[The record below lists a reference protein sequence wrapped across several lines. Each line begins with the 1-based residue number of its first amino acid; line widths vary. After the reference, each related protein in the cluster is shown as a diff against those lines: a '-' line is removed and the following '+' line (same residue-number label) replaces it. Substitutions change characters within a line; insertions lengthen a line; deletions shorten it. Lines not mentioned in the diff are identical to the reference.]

1 MKKLMDIIKKLSK
14 IKQPFL
20 ISGIIVIG
28 LILVFSGW
36 KFFSGSKENVS
47 FKTAKVERG
56 SIYVSISATGTVEP
70 EELIDVGA
78 QIGGQILSF
87 GKDKDGKAIDYGSEV
102 EEGMVLAKIDDSLY
116 MAEAAQARAQ
126 LSQANASVKRAEA
139 DYEQLKAKHNLATTD
154 WKRAQKLRPVD
165 VIAQSSYESYKSA
178 FDAAIANLDVGE
190 AAILQ
195 AKASLAQA
203 EAVLQKAERNLSYC
217 TIKSPVKGVVID
229 RRVNIGQT
237 VVASMSTPSLFL
249 IAKDLRRMQVWVNV
263 NEADI
268 GKIYKGQPV
277 DFNVDAYNGE
287 VFKGEVGKVRLN
299 ATVSQNVVTYIVE
312 VITDNSNGR
321 LLPYLTA
328 NVRFDAGKRENVLV
342 VPNSALR
349 WTPKNEYIVSE
360 FRKKKSSS
368 KDSAAKKAAGEDNGK
383 SVLWINSGN
392 YLKPLEVK
400 AGISNNTQTE
410 IESPDIQ
417 EGMEIVTGLRTVGN
431 DKKSTTNPF
440 TPKIGRGAK

>member
-1 MKKLMDIIKKLSK
+1 MKKLREILKKLSSMKRSVK
-14 IKQPFL
+14 IPL
-20 ISGIIVIG
+20 IILIVC
-28 LILVFSGW
+28 VAGW
-36 KFFSGSKENVS
+36 FGWRFFKGGSENVS
-47 FKTAKVERG
+47 FKTTKIERG
-56 SIYVSISATGTVEP
+56 NIYVAISATGTVEP

-87 GKDKDGKAIDYGSEV
+87 GKDKNGKAIDYGSDV

-116 MAEAAQARAQ
+116 LAEAAQARAQ
-126 LSQANASVKRAEA
+126 LSQAKASVKRAEA
-139 DYEQLKAKHNLATTD
+139 DHEQFKAKHGLATND
-154 WKRAQKLRPVD
+154 WNRAKKLRPVD
-165 VIAQSSYESYKSA
+165 VIAQSSYDSYKSA
-178 FDAAIANLDVGE
+178 FDSAIASLDVGE

-195 AKASLAQA
+195 AQASLAQA

-249 IAKDLRRMQVWVNV
+249 IAKDLTRMQVWVNV

-277 DFNVDAYNGE
+277 SFSVDAYPGE

-312 VITDNSNGR
+312 VITDNSSGR

-349 WTPKNEYIVSE
+349 WTPKNEVIAPGFRTKTSKGEKTSRKVSSDE
-360 FRKKKSSS
+360 
-368 KDSAAKKAAGEDNGK
+368 N
-383 SVLWINSGN
+383 SVLWVSEGK
-392 YLKPLEVK
+392 YLKPLSIK
-400 AGISNNTQTE
+400 TGMGGNTQTE
-410 IESPDIQ
+410 V
-417 EGMEIVTGLRTVGN
+417 EGAEIKEGLEIVTGMKTAADA

-440 TPKIGRGAK
+440 TPKIGGRGAR